1 MSALSA
7 VIHCTISRVIHR
19 SYSLYR
25 LCTLAGARNG
35 VIHPTVLIEGRG
47 KPFFGSAINI
57 GKNARLNCASSGVL
71 VISDSCHIGESAKII
86 VANNCQLHMAS
97 ETSIGASSELVVL
110 AKWTMA
116 SGSHI
121 ASGCQISTREPVA
134 APGKLVLGEGT
145 CIGDNSLIDLSGDL
159 ILGRNISIG
168 PCCIIYTHNHRYME
182 GIEASWKSPI
192 DIKPIVIDD
201 GAWVGTGV
209 IILPGV
215 HIGKMAVIAAG
226 SVVNKD
232 VPDYGIYGGI
242 PAKALRTRSI

>member
-1 MSALSA
+1 
-7 VIHCTISRVIHR
+7 
-19 SYSLYR
+19 
-25 LCTLAGARNG
+25 
-35 VIHPTVLIEGRG
+35 
-47 KPFFGSAINI
+47 
-57 GKNARLNCASSGVL
+57 
-71 VISDSCHIGESAKII
+71 
-86 VANNCQLHMAS
+86 
-97 ETSIGASSELVVL
+97 
-110 AKWTMA
+110 
-116 SGSHI
+116 
-121 ASGCQISTREPVA
+121 
-134 APGKLVLGEGT
+134 
-145 CIGDNSLIDLSGDL
+145 
-159 ILGRNISIG
+159 
-168 PCCIIYTHNHRYME
+168 ME